1 MYDEMALVA
10 GKDMASGSFAKSFTD
25 IDLDE
30 TNEAD
35 SIFVDVET
43 GVNEEVR
50 GKTSSSIATSQP
62 RSHRKRKKDQESVED
77 DKRDSM
83 AEHLGEIANALKK
96 FTDDQVITAHLYD
109 QVMSIEGFDEESLV
123 AAFDYLMDHEKQ
135 AEGFMVKNNYLR
147 RVWLEKLEI
156 ELYILVKCFMCL
168 VE

>member
-10 GKDMASGSFAKSFTD
+10 GKDMASESFAKSFTD

-77 DKRDSM
+77 DKLDSM

-109 QVMSIEGFDEESLV
+109 QVMSMEGFDEESL
-123 AAFDYLMDHEKQ
+123 AAGFDYLVDHEKQ
-135 AEGFMVKNNYLR
+135 AKGFMVKNNNLR
-147 RVWLEKLEI
+147 RVWLEKFL
-156 ELYILVKCFMCL
+156 KS
-168 VE
+168 

>member
-10 GKDMASGSFAKSFTD
+10 GKDMASESFAKSFTD

-62 RSHRKRKKDQESVED
+62 RSHRKRKKD
-77 DKRDSM
+77 
-83 AEHLGEIANALKK
+83 
-96 FTDDQVITAHLYD
+96 
-109 QVMSIEGFDEESLV
+109 
-123 AAFDYLMDHEKQ
+123 
-135 AEGFMVKNNYLR
+135 
-147 RVWLEKLEI
+147 
-156 ELYILVKCFMCL
+156 
-168 VE
+168 